1 MLTRLFG
8 GGGSGSRPSSTAAT
22 PAPFSIAHLEAL
34 HLTLTKQR
42 AFSAAAFSASD
53 KAAGASG
60 SSAVAKGATF
70 GYDAAVVVDTLKQI
84 SELMVYGDKNN
95 AERFFEV
102 FCERNMLRTFVDLFQ
117 EGGGGALSNPRHDE
131 VRVQVLQTV
140 SILLMNIANQR
151 SLFYLLSNNF
161 VNELI
166 SSPFDMNHEELLG
179 YYISLLKTL
188 SLSFNRDTIQFFYYR
203 SVQKKNASEQ
213 IATESF
219 PLYTQAVRL
228 YSNEESMVRTAVRA
242 ITLNVFN
249 TADSSLR
256 KFLTKGEH
264 SSYPEQLALHLRIS
278 IIKLSNAVSEWHLT
292 TVSGTRTTSASSKS
306 PAVYSKEN
314 DTNTNNN
321 SRRAGQHQ
329 ANYSNSHTVWTPKV
343 FEFLDLIP
351 VTQELIDADKGKQQ
365 PSNTTTTTTLDGYR
379 DKENPFS
386 STSSTNASTSTNRAG
401 GEGGAP
407 KARKSLDHARAEIGT
422 LLSNVL
428 DECFYLQDVLTVGQ
442 SEIEAKH
449 QQTVAKKN
457 VDLSSSSSSTAETI
471 ASSPVRLDA
480 QSSSFA
486 TPSKS
491 KSPRP
496 SPETDDGGSILP
508 ITDAVCDYLISHV
521 LVAVILPSWRRNG
534 GGGGGG
540 GGGGEVPS
548 SASKSPSFA
557 LIDPGVAMLVL
568 ANMLQI
574 FRYKRLSKWLE
585 RALFHD
591 HHSAAL
597 NMNGEVK
604 ASVSSST
611 WTPSTLREAAMGLVL
626 SRDQRLSGCALLAL
640 RSMLKMPLVSP
651 SSLAAVGLLPRA
663 RWAKLTAS
671 AASTFSSSTIQ
682 NHDASSGGG
691 GGGPSSGNFALSR
704 PPLVPHLSM
713 STIQQQQQ
721 VGTPSASNI
730 TSSSSS
736 SSQHNGAVQMS
747 PSRNRASTLNFI
759 SASSTPAPKGING
772 GGGGIKE
779 VGGYASGRGKSSSA
793 ASEPDVT
800 ADVQI
805 GIRSLRKAHPNIHH
819 TQNNSSLSQEGS
831 NTDEESLLFHLP
843 DEDVTLQQ
851 SRTEETVSVLLVV
864 LSSDPPPRPANLAL
878 ALTLLLELVYIPP
891 QLPSSSPLLLQHAPI
906 FSPNQIVLLRKAC
919 AALGKAVSH
928 PVMTAYN
935 DADGNLLLRLL
946 AVAESAAEDE
956 ARNSLVQ
963 SLCAR
968 VTVDNAQATP
978 RCDIPQE
985 EGKQQLSQNAFHAK
999 HGSQCKSSAVLSAMS
1014 ARGSTISSS
1023 SLSSPETVDFLLP
1036 TAPCP
1041 KAAFWFELGT
1051 IDVLG
1056 TEGGKGGNEEANG
1069 NDGSNRHHPV
1079 VQTNNDGGGGSGRA
1093 IVAVDALAAA
1103 CRPPYRTP
1111 THAMNVSLLSVT
1123 PGFKMDPRSMQP
1135 LVLDFVVSLQQLLVL
1150 RALLLGVEGES
1161 LSRLVRSA
1169 YSSSRSNSN
1178 NSSSEPIPTAS
1189 SSSSSGASLV
1199 LGELEQED
1207 LACGVWC
1214 LDPIIREIAPPLDG
1228 IAAGNTFSLTNLPW
1242 FQATHFP
1249 VFLPPGVSSTNATVI
1264 MQGAIESRRR
1274 LGVVLGQSFF
1284 VLTEVAMSS
1293 SSNNSQQQQTSKTS
1307 PTNGTSGEQHPALGS
1322 SGNSNSAGNSVNGAS
1337 QSPVKVK
1344 GKALLV
1350 IPLHLVSLHLV
1361 SSPESSPAILD
1372 VRFISGSNLTGL
1384 AVEATDSPAH
1394 SSSDS
1399 LWSAAA
1405 TTSSSSPLPRPRRYG
1420 FALALESPEVA
1431 ARAIEHVTVASSR
1444 AVTMKVAAFEKLSS
1458 GTHLLSSRIGS
1469 SGNGETGEG
1478 GGETAPLPP
1487 QKRQVELV
1495 TG

>member
-1 MLTRLFG
+1 MLSRLFG
-8 GGGSGSRPSSTAAT
+8 GGGSGGGSRPSIAAT

-42 AFSAAAFSASD
+42 AFSAAAFAASD
-53 KAAGASG
+53 KAGGASG
-60 SSAVAKGATF
+60 ASSSAVAKGATF
-70 GYDAAVVVDTLKQI
+70 GYDASVVVETLKQI

-117 EGGGGALSNPRHDE
+117 EGGGAHGNPRHDE

-264 SSYPEQLALHLRIS
+264 SSYPEQLALHLRAS
-278 IIKLSNAVSEWHLT
+278 IIKLSKAVSEWHVT
-292 TVSGTRTTSASSKS
+292 TVFGMQKTTTSTSNCVISSKET
-306 PAVYSKEN
+306 VLKDEE
-314 DTNTNNN
+314 
-321 SRRAGQHQ
+321 
-329 ANYSNSHTVWTPKV
+329 SNSAEGEPGNARNSSSHRSHSAAWTPKV

-351 VTQELIDADKGKQQ
+351 VTQELIDANYGKQQ
-365 PSNTTTTTTLDGYR
+365 SSNKTTTTTTIDGNR
-379 DKENPFS
+379 EKENPFS
-386 STSSTNASTSTNRAG
+386 SSSTSTTTSRVREEPTAQR
-401 GEGGAP
+401 P
-407 KARKSLDHARAEIGT
+407 RKSLDHARAEIGT

-428 DECFYLQDVLTVGQ
+428 DECFYLQDVLTIGQ
-442 SEIEAKH
+442 SEIESKAQK
-449 QQTVAKKN
+449 
-457 VDLSSSSSSTAETI
+457 
-471 ASSPVRLDA
+471 ASSATSASLSMADTTTSPTTPVRQQET
-480 QSSSFA
+480 QSSA

-491 KSPRP
+491 KSPR
-496 SPETDDGGSILP
+496 SPEVDDGGSILP

-534 GGGGGG
+534 GR
-540 GGGGEVPS
+540 GGGEVPS

-557 LIDPGVAMLVL
+557 IIDPGVAMLVL

-574 FRYKRLSKWLE
+574 FRYKRLSTWLE

-591 HHSAAL
+591 HYSSSVSSNAV
-597 NMNGEVK
+597 NGEVK
-604 ASVSSST
+604 LLSSPHS
-611 WTPSTLREAAMGLVL
+611 WTPATLREAAMGLIL

-671 AASTFSSSTIQ
+671 TAAAAATAAISTNQESNGAGSINS
-682 NHDASSGGG
+682 
-691 GGGPSSGNFALSR
+691 LR
-704 PPLVPHLSM
+704 PPLVPHHSM
-713 STIQQQQQ
+713 STMQQLQHI
-721 VGTPSASNI
+721 GTPSSISN
-730 TSSSSS
+730 SSSSS
-736 SSQHNGAVQMS
+736 SSSSSLQQSGALQSS
-747 PSRNRASTLNFI
+747 PSRNRSSTVNY
-759 SASSTPAPKGING
+759 SASSTPAPKAAN
-772 GGGGIKE
+772 GGGIKDAS
-779 VGGYASGRGKSSSA
+779 GYASGRGKSSSA

-819 TQNNSSLSQEGS
+819 VQNNSSFSQGV
-831 NTDEESLLFHLP
+831 NGLDEDSLFFQLP
-843 DEDVTLQQ
+843 DEDATLQQ
-851 SRTEETVSVLLVV
+851 AKTEETVSVLLVV
-864 LSSDPPPRPANLAL
+864 LSSDPPPRPANLTL

-891 QLPSSSPLLLQHAPI
+891 PLPSLTSLVLLQQAPT

-919 AALGKAVSH
+919 SSLGKAVSH
-928 PVMTAYN
+928 PVTTAYN

-963 SLCAR
+963 SLCAK
-968 VTVDNAQATP
+968 ATIDHMQMP
-978 RCDIPQE
+978 PHCEIPFSQE
-985 EGKQQLSQNAFHAK
+985 DGKLLSQNAFHAK
-999 HGSQCKSSAVLSAMS
+999 HGSQCKSSAVLTAMS
-1014 ARGSTISSS
+1014 AKGSHMSTS

-1036 TAPCP
+1036 TVPCP
-1041 KAAFWFELGT
+1041 KSAFWFEFELG
-1051 IDVLG
+1051 VA
-1056 TEGGKGGNEEANG
+1056 EGGGGEGEGMNG
-1069 NDGSNRHHPV
+1069 GGSKRHHPL
-1079 VQTNNDGGGGSGRA
+1079 QSNDIFEGKTT
-1093 IVAVDALAAA
+1093 VAVVDALAAA

-1111 THAMNVSLLSVT
+1111 THAMNVTLMSVT
-1123 PGFKMDPRSMQP
+1123 PGIKMDARSMQP
-1135 LVLDFVVSLQQLLVL
+1135 LVLDFAVTLQQLLVL
-1150 RALLLGVEGES
+1150 RSLLLGVEGES
-1161 LSRLVRSA
+1161 FSKLIRAA
-1169 YSSSRSNSN
+1169 YSSSS
-1178 NSSSEPIPTAS
+1178 TS
-1189 SSSSSGASLV
+1189 SSSSIDASSFASV
-1199 LGELEQED
+1199 SSAGSSSTLGELEMED

-1214 LDPIIREIAPPLDG
+1214 VDPIVREIAPPLDG

-1249 VFLPPGVSSTNATVI
+1249 VFLPPGVSTANATVI
-1264 MQGAIESRRR
+1264 MQGALESRRR
-1274 LGVVLGQSFF
+1274 LGVVLGQSFL
-1284 VLTEVAMSS
+1284 VLTDVLTS
-1293 SSNNSQQQQTSKTS
+1293 SSNLQQPKTS
-1307 PTNGTSGEQHPALGS
+1307 PTNATNGSSEHPALGS
-1322 SGNSNSAGNSVNGAS
+1322 SGNSSNNAVNGAS

-1350 IPLHLVSLHLV
+1350 IPLHLVSLHLI

-1372 VRFISGSNLTGL
+1372 VRFISGSSISGL
-1384 AVEATDSPAH
+1384 AAEATDSPAH
-1394 SSSDS
+1394 SAES

-1405 TTSSSSPLPRPRRYG
+1405 TTSSSTPLPRPRRYG

-1444 AVTMKVAAFEKLSS
+1444 AVTMKVSAFEKLANYSIVRS
-1458 GTHLLSSRIGS
+1458 GSTSGGGGGG
-1469 SGNGETGEG
+1469 GNGGSG
-1478 GGETAPLPP
+1478 DLPPVP

-1495 TG
+1495 TS